1 MVSFRFAIPLVLI
14 ASALVALAVSHLILL
29 PREQQRTRQAVE
41 ETIRHELSRLQETFE
56 LLIQVTDQGQVRNVF
71 ASVGTLDGL
80 EQGILVNDQGVV
92 VGATRQE
99 AIGMHGADAFGSAE
113 SLPENLLTE
122 RRMII
127 RPAGSTRLAGFAP
140 VCGWSQM
147 ALRHDRCGYIAVL
160 VDYSYDL
167 YTDEVFYLEQLTVF
181 GAASGVGALMMF
193 LILHFGLTRRLDYLH
208 SVVARFRAG
217 NIWVRPEVSG
227 RDELSQL
234 SRELATMLD
243 TIAAN
248 ENDLRKV
255 IRVIEQSPSAV
266 TIVDAEGRIEY
277 TNPAAWAR
285 YGASATEAG
294 RIAPLFEYTEDDD
307 MVRQALARAL
317 AVGDEWDGE
326 LQRSVSE
333 ESRDG
338 EGEGDVMWDRIT
350 VHPLRDE
357 RGLITNFI
365 ISETDVSEFKRASA
379 ARTTLE
385 RQLRHVQKMET
396 IGRLA
401 GGVAHDFNNILTPI
415 AGYTQM
421 MLETV
426 EEGSKNQRRLQR
438 ILSGVRRAR
447 DLVSQL
453 LVVSRRGEQDVMP
466 VRPQEPVREAVDLIR
481 ASVSADLRVEYA
493 AAPDLWMVMADPSRL
508 HQVVMNLC
516 TNASQAIGK
525 QAGLISVNLDNLVV
539 DATGESQEWKN
550 VSMNG
555 GSAVLEAGR
564 YVRLTIEDNGPGMPA
579 DVAERI
585 FEPFFTTKK
594 AEGGSGLGLA
604 IVDGII
610 SQLGGRVT
618 VYSERGLGTAFRV
631 YLPAVEGGV
640 ALEEK
645 SDSVPGRGE
654 GQRIILID
662 DEVDNLGAIGEYLRS
677 QNYQVQ
683 AFADPIMGLEEVRQN
698 PACADLVITD
708 FAMPGMQGDQLAL
721 ALKGIREGL
730 PVVMISGFSSKVTQ
744 WNRESFGVDAFVPK
758 PLDFNALLRT
768 ISDLLQGNDSP
779 PKESPRP

>member
-1 MVSFRFAIPLVLI
+1 MVSFRFAIPLILI

-29 PREQQRTRQAVE
+29 PREQQRTRDSVE
-41 ETIRHELSRLQETFE
+41 ETVRHELSRLQETFE
-56 LLIQVTDQGQVRNVF
+56 LLIQVTDAGQVRNVF
-71 ASVGTLDGL
+71 SSVGTLDGL

-99 AIGMHGADAFGSAE
+99 TIGMHGVDAFGSNEA
-113 SLPENLLTE
+113 LPDNLLTE
-122 RRMII
+122 RRLII
-127 RPAGSTRLAGFAP
+127 RPTGPTRLVGFAP
-140 VCGWSQM
+140 ICGWSPM

-208 SVVARFRAG
+208 SVVAQFRSG
-217 NIWVRPEVSG
+217 NMWVRPEVSG

-234 SRELATMLD
+234 SRELASMLD

-248 ENDLRKV
+248 ESDLRKV

-326 LQRSVSE
+326 LQRNVSE
-333 ESRDG
+333 ENGNSDG
-338 EGEGDVMWDRIT
+338 DGDVMWDRIT

-365 ISETDVSEFKRASA
+365 ISETDVSEFKRAST

-426 EEGSKNQRRLQR
+426 EEGSKSQRRLQR

-481 ASVSADLRVEYA
+481 ASVSADLRVEYG

-525 QAGLISVNLDNLVV
+525 QAGLITVSLDNLIV
-539 DATGESQEWKN
+539 DATSDGQEWKN
-550 VSMNG
+550 VSMNS
-555 GSAVLEAGR
+555 GSAVLEPGR

-631 YLPAVEGGV
+631 YLPAVEGGT
-640 ALEEK
+640 AIEEK
-645 SDSVPGRGE
+645 GDGVPRRGE
-654 GQRIILID
+654 GQRIMLID
-662 DEVDNLGAIGEYLRS
+662 DEVDNLGAIGEYLRN
-677 QNYQVQ
+677 QNYHVQ
-683 AFADPIMGLEEVRQN
+683 AFADPIMGLDEIRQN
-698 PACADLVITD
+698 PACVDLVITD

-768 ISDLLQGNDSP
+768 ISDLLYGGTP
-779 PKESPRP
+779 PPADGAS

>member
-1 MVSFRFAIPLVLI
+1 MLSLRFTIPLVVIVSGLI
-14 ASALVALAVSHLILL
+14 ALAASHLILL
-29 PREQQRTRQAVE
+29 PREQQRTRDSVE
-41 ETIRHELSRLQETFE
+41 EHVRQELSRLQDTFE
-56 LLIQVTDQGQVRNVF
+56 LLIQVSDKGQVRNVF
-71 ASVGTLDGL
+71 ASVGTLEGL
-80 EQGILVNDQGVV
+80 EQAILVNDEGVV
-92 VGATRQE
+92 VGASRQE
-99 AIGMHGADAFGSAE
+99 MIGMNGSDAFGSSSA
-113 SLPENLLTE
+113 STLPPNLLTE
-122 RRMII
+122 RRLIV
-127 RPAGSTRLAGFAP
+127 RQVDENHLVGFAP
-140 VCGWSQM
+140 VCGWTPL
-147 ALRHDRCGYIAVL
+147 ALRHDRCGYIAIL
-160 VDYSYDL
+160 IDYSYSVYKAEL
-167 YTDEVFYLEQLTVF
+167 FYLEQLAAF
-181 GAASGVGALMMF
+181 GTSSAVGTLIMF
-193 LILHFGLTRRLDYLH
+193 MILHFGVTRRLDSLH
-208 SVVARFRAG
+208 SVIARFRGG
-217 NIWVRPEVSG
+217 NIWVRPDASG
-227 RDELSQL
+227 RDELAQL
-234 SRELATMLD
+234 ARELSSMFD

-248 ENDLRKV
+248 EADLRKV

-285 YGASATEAG
+285 YGAAATETG
-294 RIAPLFEYTEDDD
+294 RIAPLFDYTEDDD

-326 LQRSVSE
+326 LQRNAGDGDDSE
-333 ESRDG
+333 M
-338 EGEGDVMWDRIT
+338 MWDRIT

-365 ISETDVSEFKRASA
+365 LSETDVSEFKRASS

-426 EEGSKNQRRLQR
+426 EDGSKNQRRLER

-453 LVVSRRGEQDVMP
+453 LVVSRRGEQDIMP
-466 VRPQEPVREAVDLIR
+466 VRLQEPVREAVDLIR

-493 AAPDLWMVMADPSRL
+493 AAADLWMVMADPSRL

-525 QAGLISVNLDNLVV
+525 RVGIITVSLDNLQIE
-539 DATGESQEWKN
+539 TTMEPSEWTTH
-550 VSMNG
+550 SLNG
-555 GSAVLEAGR
+555 GTSVLEPGR
-564 YVRLTIEDNGPGMPA
+564 YVRLTIEDNGPGMPS
-579 DVAERI
+579 DVADRI

-618 VYSERGLGTAFRV
+618 VYSEQGLGTAFRV
-631 YLPAVEGGV
+631 YLPAVEGV
-640 ALEEK
+640 EAAEEK
-645 SDSVPGRGE
+645 TVGLPRSGN
-654 GQRIILID
+654 GQKIFLVD
-662 DEVDNLGAIGEYLRS
+662 DEVENLSAISEYLRG
-677 QNYQVQ
+677 QNYRLQV
-683 AFADPIMGLEEVRQN
+683 FADPILALEEIRSN
-698 PACADLVITD
+698 PLGVDLVITD

-721 ALKGIREGL
+721 AIKKLRGTL
-730 PVVMISGFSSKVTQ
+730 PIVMISGFSSKVTQ

-758 PLDFNALLRT
+758 PLDFIALLRT
-768 ISDLLQGNDSP
+768 LGDLLAADSTT
-779 PKESPRP
+779 KTL